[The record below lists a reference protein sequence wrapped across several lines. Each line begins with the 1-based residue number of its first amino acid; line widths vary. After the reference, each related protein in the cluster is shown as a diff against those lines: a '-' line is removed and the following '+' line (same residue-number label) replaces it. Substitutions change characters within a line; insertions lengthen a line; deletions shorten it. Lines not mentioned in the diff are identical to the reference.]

1 MFGRQTMFDGVWSP
15 NISRVCINFI
25 FVYSLQLTREQL
37 KSDSE
42 AAATHTFSA
51 CETWFDGFEN
61 SLFPKRTEPI
71 EHDKKEK
78 GGGGGGTSCYLSETK
93 VSL

>member
-1 MFGRQTMFDGVWSP
+1 MFGHQTMFDGVGSP
-15 NISRVCINFI
+15 NISSVCINFS
-25 FVYSLQLTREQL
+25 FVYSLTREQL

-61 SLFPKRTEPI
+61 SFFSNRTKPI
-71 EHDKKEK
+71 EHDRKEK
-78 GGGGGGTSCYLSETK
+78 GGGGTSCYLSETK
-93 VSL
+93 VSV